1 MLINKINNTDNI
13 LLNQSILSNRSAS
26 SENPNIPKHPGY
38 NYKKSPMIKKNTTIT
53 ITPSFSRLH
62 TTGNILT
69 QDITNTVN

>member
-1 MLINKINNTDNI
+1 LLIHKINHTDNP
-13 LLNQSILSNRSAS
+13 LLNQSIFSNQSAS
-26 SENPNIPKHPGY
+26 SENPNIPRSPGF